1 MTQESPGTASGADA
15 SAELAQVRLRLAEAE
30 ELLNAIRNGEVDALM
45 VSGARGEQVYT
56 LSSADRV
63 YRLLVETMREGAV
76 TLSADGVILFCN
88 AYLAQMLGLPA
99 EQIPGSALRDY
110 LPHDDW
116 GALEGMLANCG
127 TGISR
132 GEINLMS
139 SAGALVPAYV
149 SAFEFRVEETNLAHC
164 LVIADLREQNELRQI
179 LAAEQVA
186 GSIHVPAAEDVSD
199 ADEQGRRVRASP
211 AAPRCRD
218 GGWLSNYQAQTFVA
232 ALAVVTGAMVLAG
245 WALDIAALKS
255 VLPGW
260 VSMKPNTA
268 LGFILIGIALFP
280 SAPATLGPG
289 LASFMSGFTRL
300 CGLLAA
306 LIGALTLGE
315 YLFAWDA
322 GIDPWL
328 FAEPAGTVG
337 TSTPGRMA
345 PDTALC
351 FVLLAAAREMA
362 RSGGRTKNT
371 LLAAAVLGL
380 LVTIIAAAD
389 ILTYFTPVLGAFGW
403 WGETIMA
410 VPTAAVFAVLGASVL
425 WEAWQKNVSM
435 WALSRTVTAGFAL
448 GLALLVVA
456 GLTASRTQE
465 QMRMA
470 KDQEVHSETL
480 LRQIARVEAAVAS
493 TQNHTRGYLLTGD
506 AAMLRSHAVAEAASK
521 QALDALRLTAAGSP
535 TELAQFSLIRPP
547 AEESLQWFRQMIDAR
562 RSGVGIQPGG
572 VRHGEDLMQAFR
584 AAVDAAERA
593 GGERLL
599 QSKADAQR
607 LSQFV
612 YAIIA
617 GGMMTSLSI
626 LIAALLWLN
635 QGEAARNQARAQ
647 LELGQRAKAAA
658 FYARSL
664 LEASLD
670 PLLTINPA
678 GKITDVNEAAVR
690 ATGVGR
696 AELIG
701 SDFASYFADPAK
713 ANASYRQ
720 ALAEGSVTGYA
731 LAIRHS
737 SGKITDVLYNASVY
751 RDSSGKVAGVF
762 AAARDVSELRKAE
775 ELLIATEQRLD
786 LALRHSGMGVW
797 DLDLIHD
804 TAWRTLQH
812 DRIFGYESAPATW
825 GQEIALRH
833 VVPEDREH
841 FVRCFQEASGTG
853 LFFLECRVI
862 HPDQSIHWIQAQGQV
877 LAYEEG
883 RPARMLGTVVDITL
897 QRAAQDAL
905 EQSARSLARSNADLE
920 QFAYIASHDLQ
931 EPLRMVVGFVQLL
944 EKRLAGKLDAETREF
959 IGYAVDGAMRM
970 QGLIEDILAYS
981 RVTTQAQPFASVD
994 SGEALQEALQR
1005 LAIRIVET
1013 GAEVHAQSLP
1023 VVMADHAQLVQ
1034 LLQNL
1039 ISNAIKFCKDRAPN
1053 VRVEAVHEAKRWR
1066 FSVTDNG
1073 IGIAP
1078 EYRGQLFVIFK
1089 RLHTRREYPGSGI
1102 GLAICKR
1109 IVERHGGEI
1118 GIDSAPAG
1126 GTVIWFT
1133 LPEEKSP

>member
-1 MTQESPGTASGADA
+1 MTQHSPGMESGADA
-15 SAELAQVRLRLAEAE
+15 SAELAQLRLRLAEAD

-99 EQIPGSALRDY
+99 EQILGRALRDW
-110 LPHDDW
+110 LPGDEQR
-116 GALEGMLANCG
+116 ALEGILANCG

-132 GEINLMS
+132 GEIKLLT
-139 SAGALVPAYV
+139 SAGALLPAYV
-149 SAFEFRVEETNLAHC
+149 SAFEFRVEDTNLAHC

-179 LAAEQVA
+179 LAAERVA
-186 GSIHVPAAEDVSD
+186 ASIHVPVAEDAAVPD
-199 ADEQGRRVRASP
+199 ADADADDQGRSERASP
-211 AAPRCRD
+211 AAPPSRD
-218 GGWLSNYQAQTFVA
+218 RSSLSAYRVETFVA
-232 ALAVVTGAMVLAG
+232 ALSVLTGAMVLAG
-245 WALDIAALKS
+245 WALEIGALKS

-260 VSMKPNTA
+260 VSMKPNAA

-280 SAPATLGPG
+280 SPPATLGPG
-289 LASFMSGFTRL
+289 RASFISGFTRL

-322 GIDPWL
+322 GIDQRL
-328 FAEPAGTVG
+328 FPEPAGTVG
-337 TSTPGRMA
+337 TSIPGRMA

-351 FVLLAAAREMA
+351 FVLLAAAREMVRRPSRT
-362 RSGGRTKNT
+362 RST
-371 LLAAAVLGL
+371 LLVAAALGL

-410 VPTAAVFAVLGASVL
+410 VPTAAVFTILGASMS

-435 WALSRTVTAGFAL
+435 WSLNRTVTAGFAL
-448 GLALLVVA
+448 GLGLLVVA
-456 GLTASRTQE
+456 GLSASRTQE
-465 QMRMA
+465 QMRYA

-480 LRQIARVEAAVAS
+480 LRQIARLEAEVAS

-506 AAMLRSHAVAEAASK
+506 AAMLLSHAAAQAASK
-521 QALDALRLTAAGSP
+521 EALDALGLTAAGSP
-535 TELAQFSLIRPP
+535 AELAQFSLIRLR
-547 AEESLQWFRQMIDAR
+547 AEEALQWFRQMIDAR
-562 RSGVGIQPGG
+562 RSGAGVSPGG
-572 VRHGEDLMQAFR
+572 VRHGEDVMQAFR
-584 AAVDAAERA
+584 AAVDAAERTQ
-593 GGERLL
+593 GERLL
-599 QSKADAQR
+599 QSKSDAQR
-607 LSQFV
+607 LSGFA
-612 YAIIA
+612 YALIA
-617 GGMMTSLSI
+617 GGMMTSLAV

-690 ATGVGR
+690 VTGRGR

-701 SDFASYFADPAK
+701 SDFAGYFTDRAK
-713 ANASYRQ
+713 ASEGYLK
-720 ALAEGSVTGYA
+720 ALAEGTVTGYP

-762 AAARDVSELRKAE
+762 AAARDVTKQLETSD
-775 ELLIATEQRLD
+775 RL
-786 LALRHSGMGVW
+786 
-797 DLDLIHD
+797 
-804 TAWRTLQH
+804 
-812 DRIFGYESAPATW
+812 
-825 GQEIALRH
+825 
-833 VVPEDREH
+833 
-841 FVRCFQEASGTG
+841 EAS
-853 LFFLECRVI
+853 
-862 HPDQSIHWIQAQGQV
+862 
-877 LAYEEG
+877 
-883 RPARMLGTVVDITL
+883 AR
-897 QRAAQDAL
+897 A
-905 EQSARSLARSNADLE
+905 LARSNADLE

-931 EPLRMVVGFVQLL
+931 EPLRMVVGYVQLL
-944 EKRLAGKLDAETREF
+944 EKRLAATLDANTREF
-959 IGYAVDGAMRM
+959 MGYAVDGALRM
-970 QGLIEDILAYS
+970 QTLIDDILSYS
-981 RVTTQAQPFASVD
+981 RISTRAEPLAAVD
-994 SGEALQEALQR
+994 SGAALAKALEH
-1005 LAIRIVET
+1005 LAMHIAET
-1013 GAEVHAQSLP
+1013 GAKVDAQSLP
-1023 VVMADHAQLVQ
+1023 VVMADQAQLVQ
-1034 LLQNL
+1034 LFQNL
-1039 ISNAIKFCKDRAPN
+1039 IANAIKFCKDRAPR
-1053 VRVEAVHEAKRWR
+1053 VRVEAVRAGRRWR
-1066 FSVTDNG
+1066 FTVTDNG

-1089 RLHTRREYPGSGI
+1089 RLHTRREYPGTGI

-1118 GIDSAPAG
+1118 GIDSAPEG
-1126 GTVIWFT
+1126 GAVFWFT
-1133 LPEEKSP
+1133 LAEEKSP